1 MKLEGSGATDID
13 DLYNKNKLSI
23 EDILKPVSTET
34 NVSLIDKPG
43 KTLEG
48 LQPVSLAPAIAPMPV
63 AAV

>member
-1 MKLEGSGATDID
+1 
-13 DLYNKNKLSI
+13 LYEENKLSI